1 MTPILCRG
9 FQIGCKVGVEIRTVY
24 EIITG
29 GTVMVVLHGC
39 DQDRMHD
46 VNMCMAN
53 RIPMYTC
60 VELATIS

>member
-1 MTPILCRG
+1 M
-9 FQIGCKVGVEIRTVY
+9 GVEIRTVY

-29 GTVMVVLHGC
+29 GTVMGVLHGR

-60 VELATIS
+60 VELAIIS